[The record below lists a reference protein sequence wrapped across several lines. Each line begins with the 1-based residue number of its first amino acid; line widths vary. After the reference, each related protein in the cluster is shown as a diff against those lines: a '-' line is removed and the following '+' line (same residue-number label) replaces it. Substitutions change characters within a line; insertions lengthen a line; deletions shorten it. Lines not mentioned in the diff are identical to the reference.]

1 MGLIAIV
8 TAGQLYDISGWLD
21 DAALLEQSSKDL
33 TNSVTQFNRFDPPVS
48 RRKKGLTCTCNVY
61 FLHPRVD
68 NRHVT
73 STSSASRTS
82 LVLAAVAADAPVVP
96 GGVEAGDGGHGDAGG
111 EVGLAR
117 GGVAQVEGGGAK
129 GEGGRLRGRRGDWGA
144 TPVRTQLARGVG
156 AVGQRVRNWGEGG

>member
-1 MGLIAIV
+1 MTYLA
-8 TAGQLYDISGWLD
+8 SLD

-73 STSSASRTS
+73 SSSSASRTS
-82 LVLAAVAADAPVVP
+82 LVLTAVAADAPVVP

-117 GGVAQVEGGGAK
+117 GGVAHVQGGGAK

-144 TPVRTQLARGVG
+144 TPVRTQLARRVG
-156 AVGQRVRNWGEGG
+156 AVGQRVRN